1 MRPKLP
7 YQITPHFRAFTLKD
21 IPTPALYE
29 NGSLRLIITGIPFEI
44 TVSGEPMNAFIRV
57 FSLDRSEKTQKIA
70 SEFLRADFDYKEFLN
85 ALESYP
91 PLREL
96 ASRFLG
102 LRPTRC
108 LSLYCAL
115 IDSVIK
121 QRINMKMAL
130 RITGKLVRKHGER
143 IELNGKLFYGYP
155 PAERLSSIEPEE
167 LRKMSL
173 TSMKARALVEIAKAE
188 VEGRIPSIE
197 DVEKDPWRV
206 AEELTEI
213 YGVGRWTAELSVA
226 MVSKSFHVGPAS
238 DLSVRKGMA
247 AILGVKP
254 DEQAVRDAL
263 RELEEYAG
271 LIMYLAGMVHE
282 SEKRRVKLI

>member
-1 MRPKLP
+1 MQPKLP

-29 NGSLRLIITGIPFEI
+29 DGSLRLIIAGIPFEI
-44 TVSGEPMNAFIRV
+44 AVSGEPMNTLIRV
-57 FSLDRSEKTQKIA
+57 SSLDRSEKTRETV
-70 SEFLRADFDYKEFLN
+70 SEFLRADFDYKKFLN

-91 PLREL
+91 PLRKL
-96 ASRFLG
+96 ASRFPG

-121 QRINMKMAL
+121 QRINIKMAL

-143 IELNGKLFYGYP
+143 VELNGKVFYGYP

-188 VEGRIPSIE
+188 VEGWVPSIRE
-197 DVEKDPWRV
+197 VEKDPWRV

-226 MVSKSFHVGPAS
+226 MVSKSFYVGPAS
-238 DLSVRKGMA
+238 DLSVRRGMA
-247 AILGVKP
+247 SILGVKP
-254 DEQAVRDAL
+254 EEEAVRDAI
-263 RELEEYAG
+263 RELGGYAG
-271 LIMYLAGMVHE
+271 LIMYLASMLHE
-282 SEKRRVKLI
+282 GEKRRVKLI